1 MKLII
6 AVVRPHRLDEI
17 VCALENVEN
26 FPGITV
32 TDAEGFGQR
41 LRKTDDALNPFKEKK
56 RIKIACNDKMV
67 EPIVAAIRKCG
78 HTGKKGGG
86 IILVTLPA
94 QTVFSSGV
102 VSPVILI
109 TFPAVTSLPSTV

>member
-17 VCALENVEN
+17 VCALEDVEN

-32 TDAEGFGQR
+32 SDAEGFGQR

-56 RIKIACNDKMV
+56 RIEIACNDEMV

-78 HTGKKGGG
+78 HTGKKGDG
-86 IILVTLPA
+86 IILIMPIENA
-94 QTVFSSGV
+94 
-102 VSPVILI
+102 ILI
-109 TFPAVTSLPSTV
+109 